1 MTDDQSRFR
10 VSFFCAL
17 FAAFS
22 PAAVRGGSLGDLSL
36 PVPGPMLSRL
46 PSSRSRS
53 AVFPVCRRP
62 VSGPCVGRLQ
72 EEPANIGFRY
82 GLPFFEL
89 PVRHGCR
96 MSVMSAAPLVRRR
109 VAMQLTLS
117 RTREPQAAL
126 SLLPVSI
133 LRIVCYCRPAPQCR
147 SAGV

>member
-1 MTDDQSRFR
+1 MTDVLSRFR
-10 VSFFCAL
+10 VSFFCAF

-22 PAAVRGGSLGDLSL
+22 PAAGRGDSSGGLSL

-53 AVFPVCRRP
+53 AVFPVCRRS

-72 EEPANIGFRY
+72 EEPANGGFRY

-89 PVRHGCR
+89 SVRRGCQPF
-96 MSVMSAAPLVRRR
+96 VLSAAPLVRRR

-117 RTREPQAAL
+117 RTREPLAAL
-126 SLLPVSI
+126 FLLPVPF
-133 LRIVCYCRPAPQCR
+133 LRIVCCR
-147 SAGV
+147 